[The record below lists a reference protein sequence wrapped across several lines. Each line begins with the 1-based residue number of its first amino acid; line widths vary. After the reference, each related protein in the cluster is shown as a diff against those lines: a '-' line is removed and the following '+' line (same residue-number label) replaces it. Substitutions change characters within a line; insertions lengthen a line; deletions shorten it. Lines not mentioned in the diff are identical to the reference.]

1 MRDYVTVAFDTL
13 FKSTVRPIFK
23 ADIQARYSR
32 PIEKSD
38 IFIQGRFK
46 NIPHLLSEI
55 LFADGT
61 LEWFFTCV
69 NPFML
74 VQITQYPEGLVTLW
88 HSICLTTVFIM
99 NVHIYEKTLF

>member
-13 FKSTVRPIFK
+13 FKSTVMPIFK

-46 NIPHLLSEI
+46 NIPPKYLALIGSEDALSTDIAVRVLVSGVSSISEDDSK
-55 LFADGT
+55 L
-61 LEWFFTCV
+61 
-69 NPFML
+69 ML
-74 VQITQYPEGLVTLW
+74 VW
-88 HSICLTTVFIM
+88 
-99 NVHIYEKTLF
+99 KTGKGKIF